1 MEKLAS
7 LIRRIQDAGF
17 TAETNLTD
25 VILKITEE
33 IGEVAAEDLR
43 VRGIKPKDKEKNPII
58 ERKEES
64 CDVLLATLDLV
75 LRQMTV
81 EEMERILE
89 IKFEKWLSYRKNSD
103 DDSSQL
109 KMF

>member
-43 VRGIKPKDKEKNPII
+43 VRGIKPKEKGKNPIA

-75 LRQMTV
+75 LRQVTV
-81 EEMERILE
+81 EEMEEILE
-89 IKFEKWLSYRKNSD
+89 IKFEKWLSYRNKSSND
-103 DDSSQL
+103 DSQL